1 MGLSGWLSDKEST
14 CQARD
19 VGLILG
25 WRRSPGEGT
34 RQSNPIFL
42 PGKSH
47 GQGSLAGYS
56 PWGCKRVGH
65 NLRDSTTTCICCF
78 LQSHWEIH
86 YGLGFV
92 DVVLHRFFLVFA
104 EIGLWLMAQVIW
116 KPLQETVLQR
126 EDSTGRTSEKEVS
139 FLLFGN
145 VRPKQFSLSR
155 NG

>member
-65 NLRDSTTTCICCF
+65 DLATKKQQQQYIHQFSSAQLSHSVMSTS
-78 LQSHWEIH
+78 LQPHE
-86 YGLGFV
+86 
-92 DVVLHRFFLVFA
+92 
-104 EIGLWLMAQVIW
+104 
-116 KPLQETVLQR
+116 LQH
-126 EDSTGRTSEKEVS
+126 
-139 FLLFGN
+139 
-145 VRPKQFSLSR
+145 VRPLYHQLPEFTQTHVHRVGDAIQPSHPLSSPSPPATNPSQHQSLFQ
-155 NG
+155 